1 MNVLW
6 EQMCDLVTNAH
17 YILSTHGN
25 CEYCRGERV
34 KPLHGILCIYQTLQ
48 VCLQVFVFC
57 KFTRQLLKLGS
68 PSKKIKVSSI
78 VWKTHPFIHHPSVS
92 QCPS

>member
-6 EQMCDLVTNAH
+6 EQMCDLITSAH
-17 YILSTHGN
+17 CILSTHGN

-48 VCLQVFVFC
+48 VCLQDCVLQVYTTAT
-57 KFTRQLLKLGS
+57 KSWILLKT
-68 PSKKIKVSSI
+68 KN
-78 VWKTHPFIHHPSVS
+78 
-92 QCPS
+92 